1 MKSSKKVLA
10 FALAAAMVV
19 TAVPATNA
27 QAASTAKL
35 SAKKATVYSAGYKTV
50 TVTTPKSW
58 KSVKVTATSN
68 KKSVATVKKTAAKKI
83 KVTGVKPGT
92 AKVTVKVTYK
102 TSTKKSAKAK
112 TKKLTYTLK
121 VAKVGV
127 ALSGDS
133 VVAVGSTTKL
143 TNTKKNS
150 SRAKITYTSSDDSI
164 ATVAADGTVTGVKAG
179 KVTIKAKITVG
190 KDSAETTK
198 DVEVKK
204 FILNSVTQSKLREL
218 TVDVAGDTKALKAT
232 DFTVVNPKTNVKYPV
247 SKIAVDSKNTTKVTL
262 TMFADLSDAADYDV
276 TLDGITKSFKAT
288 DGKVASISVDPL
300 TIPYA
305 TEKEIKLVSK
315 DANGVI
321 VKELPYG
328 KADSSYTFTINTNG
342 NGYTSGSNLYL
353 NKAGDTAVAEISYKS
368 GKYDKDGKPVD
379 NIAAQKVTI
388 TAVDQS
394 AVSEFAV
401 KIDKTGKSFD
411 KAKDTN
417 KIAVEDTTR
426 TTAYFKIKDA
436 DGKEVSDSVYN
447 KYTVESSDKS
457 VLMLDSNTITVDSNK
472 TRSVVLKG
480 VKVGTAYLLFKDR
493 DNKIVGSVAIDVVA
507 KREVAS
513 ITLDKNYLTIS
524 NTANTTRTVKATLK
538 DQYGD
543 DWTLGT
549 DYIQPEYKD
558 SSNGERLASISAT
571 GNKVTVNVAS
581 AKIGTYNYYI
591 QYWKDGKNPVSQV
604 LTIVVSEPT
613 DKNDISKIDSYRV
626 SFDNETVD
634 TTVKEG
640 NLDQTADT
648 ADIKA
653 NLIGVAGGVDKTVV
667 SDNSVIYT
675 VKKADGTVIFGYE
688 GNEAAPTTGT
698 VKTNAAIQVDTN
710 TVSSQTDL
718 AGVTGSTL
726 NISVVSDGGIGYKEK
741 NLGAGSY
748 TVIARYAGKVYTS
761 NFVISDN
768 QGKASVTFT
777 PEYSSSN
784 VLQFGSS
791 ATVKQALEKAIQEV
805 DYNGYKIN
813 SSALASNI
821 VKVEGT
827 INNVPGKVNVDIT
840 NDTIARQNNFTVT
853 KLVVKVKVPDTNVYT
868 DVEVD
873 LPNTVITIQ

>member
-1 MKSSKKVLA
+1 MSLASLLYVDYVLLVA
-10 FALAAAMVV
+10 IILPQTLF
-19 TAVPATNA
+19 TNPVFP
-27 QAASTAKL
+27 TL
-35 SAKKATVYSAGYKTV
+35 SR
-50 TVTTPKSW
+50 
-58 KSVKVTATSN
+58 
-68 KKSVATVKKTAAKKI
+68 KI
-83 KVTGVKPGT
+83 PSIFP
-92 AKVTVKVTYK
+92 VKVTYK
-102 TSTKKSAKAK
+102 TSTKKNAKAK

-127 ALSGDS
+127 ALSGNS
-133 VVAVGSTTKL
+133 VVAIGSTTKL

-179 KVTIKAKITVG
+179 KATITAKITVG
-190 KDSAETTK
+190 KDTAETTK

-401 KIDKTGKSFD
+401 KIDKSGKSFD
-411 KAKDTN
+411 KAKDSN
-417 KIAVEDTTR
+417 KIAVEDQTR

-457 VLMLDSNTITVDSNK
+457 VLMLNSNTITVDSNK
-472 TRSVVLKG
+472 TRSVMLKG

-524 NTANTTRTVKATLK
+524 NKANSIRTVKATLK

-543 DWTLGT
+543 DWTLTSGI
-549 DYIQPEYKD
+549 DKIQPEYKD

-571 GNKVTVNVAS
+571 DNKVTVNVTG

-613 DKNDISKIDSYRV
+613 NKDDLSKIDSYRV

-640 NLDQTADT
+640 NLDKAADQ

-653 NLIGVAGGVDKTVV
+653 NLIGLAGGVDKTVV
-667 SDNSVIYT
+667 NSSVIYT

-688 GNEAAPTTGT
+688 GNDAVPDPRTTD
-698 VKTNAAIQVDTN
+698 VKTNAAINVDG
-710 TVSSQTDL
+710 VSASSSL
-718 AGVTGSTL
+718 SSVTGKDL
-726 NISVVSDGGIGYKEK
+726 NISVVSGGAYKTK
-741 NLGAGSY
+741 SLGAGSY
-748 TVIARYAGKVYTS
+748 TVIARYNGKVYTS

-853 KLVVKVKVPDTNVYT
+853 KLVVKVQVPDTNVYT

>member
-1 MKSSKKVLA
+1 MSLASLLYVDYVLLVA
-10 FALAAAMVV
+10 IILHQLLF
-19 TAVPATNA
+19 TNPVF
-27 QAASTAKL
+27 STL
-35 SAKKATVYSAGYKTV
+35 
-50 TVTTPKSW
+50 PR
-58 KSVKVTATSN
+58 
-68 KKSVATVKKTAAKKI
+68 KI
-83 KVTGVKPGT
+83 PSIFP
-92 AKVTVKVTYK
+92 VKVTYK
-102 TSTKKSAKAK
+102 TSTKKSAKKK
-112 TKKLTYTLK
+112 TKKLTYTMK

-133 VVAVGSTTKL
+133 VVAIGSTTKL

-179 KVTIKAKITVG
+179 KVTITAKITVG

-401 KIDKTGKSFD
+401 KIDKPGKSFD
-411 KAKDTN
+411 KAKDSN

-549 DYIQPEYKD
+549 DYIKPEYKD
-558 SSNGERLASISAT
+558 SSNGEKLTNITVT
-571 GNKVTVNVAS
+571 GNKVTVDVAA

-613 DKNDISKIDSYRV
+613 DKADSSKIDSYRV

-640 NLDQTADT
+640 NLDKTSDQ

-653 NLIGVAGGVDKTVV
+653 NLIGLAGGVDKTVV
-667 SDNSVIYT
+667 NSGVIYT

-688 GNEAAPTTGT
+688 GNEAVPNPRTAT
-698 VKTNAAIQVDTN
+698 VKTNAAINVDGVSATSSLS
-710 TVSSQTDL
+710 TV
-718 AGVTGSTL
+718 AGKDL
-726 NISVVSDGGIGYKEK
+726 NISVVSGGAYKTK
-741 NLGAGSY
+741 SLGAGSY
-748 TVIARYAGKVYTS
+748 TVIARYNGKVYTS

-853 KLVVKVKVPDTNVYT
+853 KLVVKVQVPDTNVST

>member
-1 MKSSKKVLA
+1 MSLASLLYVDYVLLVA
-10 FALAAAMVV
+10 IILHQLLF
-19 TAVPATNA
+19 TNPVFP
-27 QAASTAKL
+27 TL
-35 SAKKATVYSAGYKTV
+35 
-50 TVTTPKSW
+50 PR
-58 KSVKVTATSN
+58 
-68 KKSVATVKKTAAKKI
+68 KI
-83 KVTGVKPGT
+83 PSIFP
-92 AKVTVKVTYK
+92 VKVTYK

-133 VVAVGSTTKL
+133 VVAIGSTTKL

-179 KVTIKAKITVG
+179 KATITAKITVG

-401 KIDKTGKSFD
+401 KIDKPGKSFD
-411 KAKDTN
+411 KAKDSN

-524 NTANTTRTVKATLK
+524 NTANTKRTVKATLK

-549 DYIQPEYKD
+549 DYIKPEYKD
-558 SSNGERLASISAT
+558 SSNGEKLTNITVT
-571 GNKVTVNVAS
+571 GNKVTVDVAA

-613 DKNDISKIDSYRV
+613 DKADSSKIDSYRV

-640 NLDQTADT
+640 NLDKTSDQ

-653 NLIGVAGGVDKTVV
+653 SLIGVAGGVDKTVV
-667 SDNSVIYT
+667 NSGVIYT

-688 GNEAAPTTGT
+688 GNEAVPNPRTAT
-698 VKTNAAIQVDTN
+698 VKTNAAINVDG
-710 TVSSQTDL
+710 VSATSSLST
-718 AGVTGSTL
+718 VTGKDL
-726 NISVVSDGGIGYKEK
+726 NISVVSGGAYKTK
-741 NLGAGSY
+741 SLGAGSY
-748 TVIARYAGKVYTS
+748 TVIARYNGKVYTS

-853 KLVVKVKVPDTNVYT
+853 KLVVKVQVPDTNVYT

>member
-1 MKSSKKVLA
+1 MILPQTL
-10 FALAAAMVV
+10 F
-19 TAVPATNA
+19 TNPVFPI
-27 QAASTAKL
+27 L
-35 SAKKATVYSAGYKTV
+35 
-50 TVTTPKSW
+50 SW
-58 KSVKVTATSN
+58 KIPCVF
-68 KKSVATVKKTAAKKI
+68 
-83 KVTGVKPGT
+83 P
-92 AKVTVKVTYK
+92 VKVTYK
-102 TSTKKSAKAK
+102 TSTKKNAKAK

-133 VVAVGSTTKL
+133 VVAIGSTTKL

-179 KVTIKAKITVG
+179 KATITAKITVG

-401 KIDKTGKSFD
+401 KIDKAGKSFD
-411 KAKDTN
+411 KAKDSN

-549 DYIQPEYKD
+549 DYIKPEYKD
-558 SSNGERLASISAT
+558 SSNGEKLPSISPT
-571 GNKVTVNVAS
+571 GNKVTVDVAPS
-581 AKIGTYNYYI
+581 GVAPAKIGTYNYYI

-613 DKNDISKIDSYRV
+613 DKADLSKIDSYRV

-640 NLDQTADT
+640 NLDKTSDQ

-653 NLIGVAGGVDKTVV
+653 SLIGVAGGVDKTVV
-667 SDNSVIYT
+667 NSGVIYT

-688 GNEAAPTTGT
+688 GNEAAPVTGT
-698 VKTNAAIQVDTN
+698 VKTNAAINVD
-710 TVSSQTDL
+710 
-718 AGVTGSTL
+718 GVTATSSLSSVTGKNL
-726 NISVVSDGGIGYKEK
+726 NISVVSGGAYKTK
-741 NLGAGSY
+741 SLGAGSY
-748 TVIARYAGKVYTS
+748 TVIARYNGKVYTS

-827 INNVPGKVNVDIT
+827 INNIPGKVNVDIT
-840 NDTIARQNNFTVT
+840 NDIIARQNNFTVT
-853 KLVVKVKVPDTNVYT
+853 KLVVKVQVPDTNVST

>member
-1 MKSSKKVLA
+1 M
-10 FALAAAMVV
+10 
-19 TAVPATNA
+19 
-27 QAASTAKL
+27 
-35 SAKKATVYSAGYKTV
+35 
-50 TVTTPKSW
+50 
-58 KSVKVTATSN
+58 
-68 KKSVATVKKTAAKKI
+68 
-83 KVTGVKPGT
+83 
-92 AKVTVKVTYK
+92 
-102 TSTKKSAKAK
+102 
-112 TKKLTYTLK
+112 K

-133 VVAVGSTTKL
+133 VVAIGSTTKL

-179 KVTIKAKITVG
+179 KATITAKITVG

-321 VKELPYG
+321 IKELPYG

-401 KIDKTGKSFD
+401 KIDKAGKSFD
-411 KAKDTN
+411 KAKDSN

-558 SSNGERLASISAT
+558 SSNGEKLASISAT

-640 NLDQTADT
+640 NLDKTSDQ

-653 NLIGVAGGVDKTVV
+653 SLIGVAGGVDKTVV
-667 SDNSVIYT
+667 NSGVIYT

-688 GNEAAPTTGT
+688 GNEAAPVTGT
-698 VKTNAAIQVDTN
+698 VKTNAAINVD
-710 TVSSQTDL
+710 
-718 AGVTGSTL
+718 GVTATSSLSSVTGKDL
-726 NISVVSDGGIGYKEK
+726 NISVVSGGAYKTK
-741 NLGAGSY
+741 SLGAGSY
-748 TVIARYAGKVYTS
+748 TVIARYNGKVYTS

-784 VLQFGSS
+784 VLQFGAP
-791 ATVKQALEKAIQEV
+791 ATVIQALEKAIQEV

-840 NDTIARQNNFTVT
+840 NETIARQNNFTVT
-853 KLVVKVKVPDTNVYT
+853 KLVVKVQVPDTNVYT

>member
-1 MKSSKKVLA
+1 MSLASLLYVDYVLLVA
-10 FALAAAMVV
+10 IILPQTLF
-19 TAVPATNA
+19 TNPVFP
-27 QAASTAKL
+27 TL
-35 SAKKATVYSAGYKTV
+35 SR
-50 TVTTPKSW
+50 
-58 KSVKVTATSN
+58 
-68 KKSVATVKKTAAKKI
+68 KI
-83 KVTGVKPGT
+83 PSIFP
-92 AKVTVKVTYK
+92 VKVTYK
-102 TSTKKSAKAK
+102 TSTKKNAKAK

-133 VVAVGSTTKL
+133 VVAIGSTTKL

-179 KVTIKAKITVG
+179 KATITAKITVG
-190 KDSAETTK
+190 KDTAETTK

-401 KIDKTGKSFD
+401 KIDKSGKSFD
-411 KAKDTN
+411 KAKDSN
-417 KIAVEDTTR
+417 KIAVEDQTR

-457 VLMLDSNTITVDSNK
+457 VLMLNSNTITVDSNK
-472 TRSVVLKG
+472 TRSVMLKG

-524 NTANTTRTVKATLK
+524 NKANSIRTVKATLK

-543 DWTLGT
+543 DWTLTSGI
-549 DYIQPEYKD
+549 DKIQPEYKD

-571 GNKVTVNVAS
+571 DNKVTVNVTG

-613 DKNDISKIDSYRV
+613 NKDDLSKIDSYRV

-640 NLDQTADT
+640 NLDKAADQ

-653 NLIGVAGGVDKTVV
+653 NLIGLAGGVDKTVV
-667 SDNSVIYT
+667 NSSVIYT

-688 GNEAAPTTGT
+688 GNDAVPDPRTTD
-698 VKTNAAIQVDTN
+698 VKTNAAINVDG
-710 TVSSQTDL
+710 VSASSSL
-718 AGVTGSTL
+718 SSVTGKDL
-726 NISVVSDGGIGYKEK
+726 NISVVSGGAYKTK
-741 NLGAGSY
+741 SLGAGSY
-748 TVIARYAGKVYTS
+748 TVIARYNGKVYTS

-827 INNVPGKVNVDIT
+827 INSEPGKVNVDIT
-840 NDTIARQNNFTVT
+840 NKTIARQDNFTVT
-853 KLVVKVKVPDTNVYT
+853 KLVVKVQVPDTTVYT

>member
-1 MKSSKKVLA
+1 M
-10 FALAAAMVV
+10 
-19 TAVPATNA
+19 
-27 QAASTAKL
+27 
-35 SAKKATVYSAGYKTV
+35 
-50 TVTTPKSW
+50 
-58 KSVKVTATSN
+58 
-68 KKSVATVKKTAAKKI
+68 
-83 KVTGVKPGT
+83 
-92 AKVTVKVTYK
+92 
-102 TSTKKSAKAK
+102 
-112 TKKLTYTLK
+112 K

-133 VVAVGSTTKL
+133 VVAIGSTTKL

-179 KVTIKAKITVG
+179 KATITAKITVG

-288 DGKVASISVDPL
+288 DGKVTSISVDPQ

-315 DANGVI
+315 AANGVI

-401 KIDKTGKSFD
+401 KIDKAGKSFD
-411 KAKDTN
+411 KAKDSN

-640 NLDQTADT
+640 NLDKTSDQ

-653 NLIGVAGGVDKTVV
+653 SLIGVAGGVDKTVV
-667 SDNSVIYT
+667 NSGVIYT

-688 GNEAAPTTGT
+688 GNEAAPVTGT
-698 VKTNAAIQVDTN
+698 VKTNAAINVD
-710 TVSSQTDL
+710 
-718 AGVTGSTL
+718 GVTATSSLSSVTGKDL
-726 NISVVSDGGIGYKEK
+726 NISVVSGGAYKTK
-741 NLGAGSY
+741 SLGAGSY
-748 TVIARYAGKVYTS
+748 TVIARYNGKVYTS

-853 KLVVKVKVPDTNVYT
+853 KLVVKVQVPDTNVYT

>member
-1 MKSSKKVLA
+1 M
-10 FALAAAMVV
+10 
-19 TAVPATNA
+19 
-27 QAASTAKL
+27 
-35 SAKKATVYSAGYKTV
+35 
-50 TVTTPKSW
+50 
-58 KSVKVTATSN
+58 
-68 KKSVATVKKTAAKKI
+68 
-83 KVTGVKPGT
+83 
-92 AKVTVKVTYK
+92 
-102 TSTKKSAKAK
+102 
-112 TKKLTYTLK
+112 K

-133 VVAVGSTTKL
+133 VVAIGSTTKL

-179 KVTIKAKITVG
+179 KATITAKITVG

-288 DGKVASISVDPL
+288 DGKVTSISVDPQ

-315 DANGVI
+315 AANGVI

-379 NIAAQKVTI
+379 DIPAQKVTI

-401 KIDKTGKSFD
+401 KIDKSGKSFD
-411 KAKDTN
+411 KAKDSN

-549 DYIQPEYKD
+549 DYIKREYKD
-558 SSNGERLASISAT
+558 SSNGEKLTNITVT
-571 GNKVTVNVAS
+571 GNKVTVDVAA

-613 DKNDISKIDSYRV
+613 DKADSSKIDSYRV

-640 NLDQTADT
+640 NLDKTSDQ

-653 NLIGVAGGVDKTVV
+653 NLIGLAGGVDKTVV
-667 SDNSVIYT
+667 NSGVIYT

-688 GNEAAPTTGT
+688 GNEAVPNPRTAT
-698 VKTNAAIQVDTN
+698 VKTNAAINIDGVPAT
-710 TVSSQTDL
+710 SSLTS
-718 AGVTGSTL
+718 VTGKDL
-726 NISVVSDGGIGYKEK
+726 NISVVSGGAYKTK
-741 NLGAGSY
+741 SLGAGSY
-748 TVIARYAGKVYTS
+748 TVIARYNGKVYTS

-853 KLVVKVKVPDTNVYT
+853 KLVVKVQVPDTTVYT

>member
-1 MKSSKKVLA
+1 
-10 FALAAAMVV
+10 
-19 TAVPATNA
+19 
-27 QAASTAKL
+27 
-35 SAKKATVYSAGYKTV
+35 
-50 TVTTPKSW
+50 
-58 KSVKVTATSN
+58 
-68 KKSVATVKKTAAKKI
+68 
-83 KVTGVKPGT
+83 
-92 AKVTVKVTYK
+92 
-102 TSTKKSAKAK
+102 
-112 TKKLTYTLK
+112 
-121 VAKVGV
+121 
-127 ALSGDS
+127 
-133 VVAVGSTTKL
+133 
-143 TNTKKNS
+143 
-150 SRAKITYTSSDDSI
+150 
-164 ATVAADGTVTGVKAG
+164 
-179 KVTIKAKITVG
+179 
-190 KDSAETTK
+190 
-198 DVEVKK
+198 
-204 FILNSVTQSKLREL
+204 
-218 TVDVAGDTKALKAT
+218 
-232 DFTVVNPKTNVKYPV
+232 
-247 SKIAVDSKNTTKVTL
+247 
-262 TMFADLSDAADYDV
+262 MFADLSDAADYDV

-401 KIDKTGKSFD
+401 KIDKAGKSFD
-411 KAKDTN
+411 KAKDSN

-558 SSNGERLASISAT
+558 SSNGEKLASISAT

-640 NLDQTADT
+640 NLDKTSDQ

-653 NLIGVAGGVDKTVV
+653 SLIGVAGGVDKTVV
-667 SDNSVIYT
+667 NSGVIYT

-688 GNEAAPTTGT
+688 GNEAAPVTGT
-698 VKTNAAIQVDTN
+698 VKTNAAINVD
-710 TVSSQTDL
+710 
-718 AGVTGSTL
+718 GVTATSSLSSVTGKDL
-726 NISVVSDGGIGYKEK
+726 NISVVSGGAYKTK
-741 NLGAGSY
+741 SLGAGSY
-748 TVIARYAGKVYTS
+748 TVIARYNGKVYTS

-784 VLQFGSS
+784 VLQFGAP
-791 ATVKQALEKAIQEV
+791 ATVIQALEKAIQEV

-840 NDTIARQNNFTVT
+840 NETIARQNNFTVT
-853 KLVVKVKVPDTNVYT
+853 KLVVKVQVPDTNVYT

>member
-1 MKSSKKVLA
+1 MSLASLLYVDYVLLVA
-10 FALAAAMVV
+10 IILPKTLF
-19 TAVPATNA
+19 TNPVFP
-27 QAASTAKL
+27 TL
-35 SAKKATVYSAGYKTV
+35 
-50 TVTTPKSW
+50 PR
-58 KSVKVTATSN
+58 
-68 KKSVATVKKTAAKKI
+68 KI
-83 KVTGVKPGT
+83 PCVFP
-92 AKVTVKVTYK
+92 VKVTYK
-102 TSTKKSAKAK
+102 TSTKKNAKTQ
-112 TKKLTYTLK
+112 TKKLTYTMK
-121 VAKVGV
+121 VAKASV

-133 VVAVGSTTKL
+133 AVAVGSTTKL
-143 TNTKKNS
+143 TTTKKAS
-150 SRAKITYTSSDDSI
+150 SRAKITYTSSDETI
-164 ATVAADGTVTGVKAG
+164 ATVSEDGTVKGVKAG
-179 KVTIKAKITVG
+179 KATIKATLTIG
-190 KDSAETTK
+190 KDTATATQE
-198 DVEVKK
+198 VEVKK

-401 KIDKTGKSFD
+401 KIDKAGKSFD
-411 KAKDTN
+411 KAKDSN

-558 SSNGERLASISAT
+558 SSNGEKLASISAT

-640 NLDQTADT
+640 NLDKTSDQ

-653 NLIGVAGGVDKTVV
+653 SLIGVAGGVDKTVV
-667 SDNSVIYT
+667 NSGVIYT

-688 GNEAAPTTGT
+688 GNEAAPVTGT
-698 VKTNAAIQVDTN
+698 VKTNAAINVDG
-710 TVSSQTDL
+710 VSATSAL
-718 AGVTGSTL
+718 SSVTGKDL
-726 NISVVSDGGIGYKEK
+726 NISVISGGAYKTK
-741 NLGAGSY
+741 SLGAGSY
-748 TVIARYAGKVYTS
+748 TVIARYNGKVYTS

-853 KLVVKVKVPDTNVYT
+853 KLVVKVQVPDTTVYT

>member
-1 MKSSKKVLA
+1 MSLASLLYVDYVLLVA
-10 FALAAAMVV
+10 IILHQLLF
-19 TAVPATNA
+19 TNPVFP
-27 QAASTAKL
+27 TL
-35 SAKKATVYSAGYKTV
+35 
-50 TVTTPKSW
+50 PR
-58 KSVKVTATSN
+58 
-68 KKSVATVKKTAAKKI
+68 KI
-83 KVTGVKPGT
+83 PSIFP
-92 AKVTVKVTYK
+92 VKVTYK

-133 VVAVGSTTKL
+133 VVAIGSTTKL

-179 KVTIKAKITVG
+179 KATITAKITVG

-401 KIDKTGKSFD
+401 KIDKAGKSFD
-411 KAKDTN
+411 KAKDSN

-543 DWTLGT
+543 DWTVGT
-549 DYIQPEYKD
+549 DYIKPEYKD
-558 SSNGERLASISAT
+558 SSNGEKLTNITVT
-571 GNKVTVNVAS
+571 GNKVTVDVAA

-613 DKNDISKIDSYRV
+613 DKADSSKIDSYRV

-640 NLDQTADT
+640 NLDKTSDQ

-653 NLIGVAGGVDKTVV
+653 NLIGLAGGVDKTVV
-667 SDNSVIYT
+667 NSGVIYT

-688 GNEAAPTTGT
+688 GNEAVPNPRTAT
-698 VKTNAAIQVDTN
+698 VKTNAAINIDGVPAT
-710 TVSSQTDL
+710 SSLTS
-718 AGVTGSTL
+718 VTGKDL
-726 NISVVSDGGIGYKEK
+726 NISVVSGGAYKTK
-741 NLGAGSY
+741 SLGAGSY
-748 TVIARYAGKVYTS
+748 TVIARYNGKVYTS

-853 KLVVKVKVPDTNVYT
+853 KLVVKVQVPDTNVST

>member
-1 MKSSKKVLA
+1 MSLASLLYVDYVLLVA
-10 FALAAAMVV
+10 IILHQLLF
-19 TAVPATNA
+19 TNPVFP
-27 QAASTAKL
+27 TL
-35 SAKKATVYSAGYKTV
+35 
-50 TVTTPKSW
+50 PR
-58 KSVKVTATSN
+58 
-68 KKSVATVKKTAAKKI
+68 KI
-83 KVTGVKPGT
+83 PSIFP
-92 AKVTVKVTYK
+92 VKVTYK
-102 TSTKKSAKAK
+102 TSTKKNAKAK

-133 VVAVGSTTKL
+133 VVAIGSTTKL

-179 KVTIKAKITVG
+179 KATITAKITVG

-401 KIDKTGKSFD
+401 KIDKAGKSFD
-411 KAKDTN
+411 KAKDSN

-457 VLMLDSNTITVDSNK
+457 VLMLNSNTITVDSNK

-480 VKVGTAYLLFKDR
+480 VKAGTAYLLFKDR

-524 NTANTTRTVKATLK
+524 NTANTERTVKATLK

-543 DWTLGT
+543 DWTLTSGT

-558 SSNGERLASISAT
+558 SSNGEKLAVISAT
-571 GNKVTVNVAS
+571 GNKVTVDVAT

-591 QYWKDGKNPVSQV
+591 KYWKDSKNPVSQV

-613 DKNDISKIDSYRV
+613 DKADNSKIDSYRV

-640 NLDQTADT
+640 NLDQTADR

-653 NLIGVAGGVDKTVV
+653 NLIGLAGGVDKTVV
-667 SDNSVIYT
+667 NSGVIYT

-710 TVSSQTDL
+710 AVTSQRDL
-718 AGVTGSTL
+718 AGVTGKDL
-726 NISVVSDGGIGYKEK
+726 NISVVSGGAYKTK
-741 NLGAGSY
+741 SLGAGSY
-748 TVIARYAGKVYTS
+748 TVIARYNGKVYTS

-777 PEYSSSN
+777 PEYASSN
-784 VLQFGSS
+784 VLQFGAPTS
-791 ATVKQALEKAIQEV
+791 VKDALVKAIQEV
-805 DYNGYKIN
+805 DYNGYKL
-813 SSALASNI
+813 SGATLYSNI

-840 NDTIARQNNFTVT
+840 GETIARQNNFTVT
-853 KLVVKVKVPDTNVYT
+853 KLVVKVNVPDTGVST

>member
-1 MKSSKKVLA
+1 MLLVEVILPQTL
-10 FALAAAMVV
+10 F
-19 TAVPATNA
+19 TNPVFP
-27 QAASTAKL
+27 TL
-35 SAKKATVYSAGYKTV
+35 
-50 TVTTPKSW
+50 PR
-58 KSVKVTATSN
+58 
-68 KKSVATVKKTAAKKI
+68 KI
-83 KVTGVKPGT
+83 PSIFP
-92 AKVTVKVTYK
+92 VKVTYK
-102 TSTKKSAKAK
+102 TSTKKNAKAK

-133 VVAVGSTTKL
+133 VVAIGSTTKL

-179 KVTIKAKITVG
+179 KATITAKITVG

-401 KIDKTGKSFD
+401 KIDKSGKSFD
-411 KAKDTN
+411 KAKDSN
-417 KIAVEDTTR
+417 KIAVEDQTR

-457 VLMLDSNTITVDSNK
+457 VLMLNSNTITVDSNK
-472 TRSVVLKG
+472 TRSVMLKG

-524 NTANTTRTVKATLK
+524 NKANSIRTVKATLK

-543 DWTLGT
+543 DWTLTSGI
-549 DYIQPEYKD
+549 DKIQPEYKD

-571 GNKVTVNVAS
+571 DNKVTVNVTG

-613 DKNDISKIDSYRV
+613 NKDDLSKIDSYRV

-640 NLDQTADT
+640 NLDKTSDQ

-653 NLIGVAGGVDKTVV
+653 NLIGLAGGVDKTVV
-667 SDNSVIYT
+667 NSGVIYT

-688 GNEAAPTTGT
+688 GNEAVPNPRTAT
-698 VKTNAAIQVDTN
+698 VKTNAAINIDGVPAT
-710 TVSSQTDL
+710 SSLTS
-718 AGVTGSTL
+718 VTGKDL
-726 NISVVSDGGIGYKEK
+726 NISVVSGGAYKTK
-741 NLGAGSY
+741 SLGAGSY
-748 TVIARYAGKVYTS
+748 TVIARYNGKVYTS

-853 KLVVKVKVPDTNVYT
+853 KLVVKVQVPDTTVYT

>member
-1 MKSSKKVLA
+1 M
-10 FALAAAMVV
+10 
-19 TAVPATNA
+19 
-27 QAASTAKL
+27 
-35 SAKKATVYSAGYKTV
+35 
-50 TVTTPKSW
+50 
-58 KSVKVTATSN
+58 
-68 KKSVATVKKTAAKKI
+68 
-83 KVTGVKPGT
+83 
-92 AKVTVKVTYK
+92 
-102 TSTKKSAKAK
+102 
-112 TKKLTYTLK
+112 K

-133 VVAVGSTTKL
+133 VVAIGNTTKL

-179 KVTIKAKITVG
+179 KATITAKITVG

-288 DGKVASISVDPL
+288 DGKVTSISVDPQ

-315 DANGVI
+315 AANGVI

-379 NIAAQKVTI
+379 DIPAQKVTI

-401 KIDKTGKSFD
+401 KIDKSGKSFD
-411 KAKDTN
+411 KAKDSN

-549 DYIQPEYKD
+549 DYIKPEYKD
-558 SSNGERLASISAT
+558 SSNGEKLTNITVT
-571 GNKVTVNVAS
+571 GNKVTVDVAA

-613 DKNDISKIDSYRV
+613 DKADSSKIDSYRV

-640 NLDQTADT
+640 NLDKTSDQ

-653 NLIGVAGGVDKTVV
+653 NLIGLAGGVDKTVV
-667 SDNSVIYT
+667 NSGVIYT

-688 GNEAAPTTGT
+688 GNEAVPNPRTAT
-698 VKTNAAIQVDTN
+698 VKTNAAINIDGVPAT
-710 TVSSQTDL
+710 SSLTS
-718 AGVTGSTL
+718 VTGKDL
-726 NISVVSDGGIGYKEK
+726 NISVVSGGAYKTK
-741 NLGAGSY
+741 SLGAGSY
-748 TVIARYAGKVYTS
+748 TVIARYNGKVYTS

-853 KLVVKVKVPDTNVYT
+853 KLVVKVQVPDTTVYT

>member
-1 MKSSKKVLA
+1 M
-10 FALAAAMVV
+10 
-19 TAVPATNA
+19 
-27 QAASTAKL
+27 
-35 SAKKATVYSAGYKTV
+35 
-50 TVTTPKSW
+50 
-58 KSVKVTATSN
+58 
-68 KKSVATVKKTAAKKI
+68 
-83 KVTGVKPGT
+83 
-92 AKVTVKVTYK
+92 
-102 TSTKKSAKAK
+102 
-112 TKKLTYTLK
+112 K

-133 VVAVGSTTKL
+133 VVAIGSTTKL

-150 SRAKITYTSSDDSI
+150 SR
-164 ATVAADGTVTGVKAG
+164 
-179 KVTIKAKITVG
+179 AKITVG

-288 DGKVASISVDPL
+288 DGKVTSISVDPQ

-315 DANGVI
+315 AANGVI

-379 NIAAQKVTI
+379 DIPAQKVTI

-401 KIDKTGKSFD
+401 KIDKAHKSFD

-417 KIAVEDTTR
+417 KIAVEDTDYV
-426 TTAYFKIKDA
+426 TAYFKIKDA

-457 VLMLDSNTITVDSNK
+457 VLMLANNTITVDSNK
-472 TRSVVLKG
+472 TRSIALKG

-524 NTANTTRTVKATLK
+524 NKANTTRTVKATLK
-538 DQYGD
+538 DQYGN
-543 DWTLGT
+543 DWDLSRNGGSIAVT
-549 DYIQPEYKD
+549 YKD
-558 SSNGERLASISAT
+558 SSNGKTLTTAPTVT
-571 GNKVTVNVAS
+571 GVSGKDITVNALN
-581 AKIGTYNYYI
+581 AGIGTYNYYV
-591 QYWKDGKNPVSQV
+591 QYINKDGKNTVSQV
-604 LTIVVSEPT
+604 LTIVVAAPT
-613 DKNDISKIDSYRV
+613 TTGVDTYRV
-626 SFDNETVD
+626 DFNNATVD

-640 NLDQTADT
+640 NLDTSATTDNKNIT
-648 ADIKA
+648 A
-653 NLIGVAGGVDKTVV
+653 NLYGVSGGVDDELV
-667 SDNSVIYT
+667 SSTYNSGKKVTYT
-675 VKKADGTVIFGYE
+675 VKKADGTVIFGYT
-688 GNEAAPTTGT
+688 GNATNPATDTSAT
-698 VKTNAAIQVDTN
+698 VKTNAAINVDN
-710 TVSSQTDL
+710 QAVSSSTDL
-718 AGVTGSTL
+718 ADVQGYTL
-726 NISVVSDGGIGYKEK
+726 NISVVSGGACKTK
-741 NLGAGSY
+741 NLDAGSY
-748 TVIARYAGKVYTS
+748 TVIARYDGKIYTS
-761 NFVISDN
+761 NFVVTDS
-768 QGKASVTFT
+768 QGKASVEFT
-777 PEYSSSN
+777 PEFTASN
-784 VLQFGSS
+784 VLKLSDGNGS
-791 ATVKQALEKAIQEV
+791 VKDALVHAIKEV
-805 DYNGYKIN
+805 NYNGNKL
-813 SSALASNI
+813 SGSALYNAI
-821 VKVEGT
+821 RKVEGT
-827 INNVPGKVNVDIT
+827 INNVAGVNGDIT
-840 NDTIARQNNFTVT
+840 TATFSGQQNFTVT
-853 KLVVKVKVPDTNVYT
+853 KLVVEIAVPDTSVTTN
-868 DVEVD
+868 VEVD

>member
-1 MKSSKKVLA
+1 MYLRWSKPLIRFNRFLYVACVLLVEVILPQTL
-10 FALAAAMVV
+10 FINPVFPIL
-19 TAVPATNA
+19 PR
-27 QAASTAKL
+27 
-35 SAKKATVYSAGYKTV
+35 
-50 TVTTPKSW
+50 
-58 KSVKVTATSN
+58 
-68 KKSVATVKKTAAKKI
+68 KI
-83 KVTGVKPGT
+83 PCIFP
-92 AKVTVKVTYK
+92 VKVTYK

-133 VVAVGSTTKL
+133 VVAIGSTTKL

-179 KVTIKAKITVG
+179 KATITAKITVG

-401 KIDKTGKSFD
+401 KIDKPGKSFD
-411 KAKDTN
+411 KAKDSN

-640 NLDQTADT
+640 NLDKTSDQ

-653 NLIGVAGGVDKTVV
+653 SLIGVAGGVDKTVV
-667 SDNSVIYT
+667 NSGVIYT

-688 GNEAAPTTGT
+688 GNEAAPVTGT
-698 VKTNAAIQVDTN
+698 VKTNAAINVD
-710 TVSSQTDL
+710 
-718 AGVTGSTL
+718 GVTATSSLSSVTGKDL
-726 NISVVSDGGIGYKEK
+726 NISVVSGGAYKTK
-741 NLGAGSY
+741 SLGAGSY
-748 TVIARYAGKVYTS
+748 TVIARYNGKVYTS

-853 KLVVKVKVPDTNVYT
+853 KLVVKVQVPDTNVYT

>member
-1 MKSSKKVLA
+1 MCLRWSKPLIRFNRFLYVACVLLVEVILPQTL
-10 FALAAAMVV
+10 F
-19 TAVPATNA
+19 TNPVFP
-27 QAASTAKL
+27 TL
-35 SAKKATVYSAGYKTV
+35 
-50 TVTTPKSW
+50 PR
-58 KSVKVTATSN
+58 
-68 KKSVATVKKTAAKKI
+68 KI
-83 KVTGVKPGT
+83 PSIFP
-92 AKVTVKVTYK
+92 VKVTYK
-102 TSTKKSAKAK
+102 TSTKKNAKAK

-133 VVAVGSTTKL
+133 VVAIGSTTKL

-179 KVTIKAKITVG
+179 KATITAKITVG

-401 KIDKTGKSFD
+401 KIDKSGKSFD
-411 KAKDTN
+411 KAKDSN
-417 KIAVEDTTR
+417 KIAVEDQTR

-436 DGKEVSDSVYN
+436 DEKEVSDSVYN

-457 VLMLDSNTITVDSNK
+457 VLMLNSNTITVDSNK
-472 TRSVVLKG
+472 TRSVMLKG

-524 NTANTTRTVKATLK
+524 NKANSIRTVKATLK

-543 DWTLGT
+543 DWTLTSGI
-549 DYIQPEYKD
+549 DKIQPEYKD

-571 GNKVTVNVAS
+571 DNKVTVNVTG

-613 DKNDISKIDSYRV
+613 NKDDLSKIDSYRV

-640 NLDQTADT
+640 NLDKAADQ

-653 NLIGVAGGVDKTVV
+653 NLIGLAGGVDKTVV
-667 SDNSVIYT
+667 NSSVIYT

-688 GNEAAPTTGT
+688 GNEAVPNPRTAT
-698 VKTNAAIQVDTN
+698 VKTNAAINIDGVPAT
-710 TVSSQTDL
+710 SSL
-718 AGVTGSTL
+718 SSVTGKDL
-726 NISVVSDGGIGYKEK
+726 NISVVSGGAYKTK
-741 NLGAGSY
+741 SLGAGSY
-748 TVIARYAGKVYTS
+748 TVIARYNGKVYTS

-853 KLVVKVKVPDTNVYT
+853 KLVVKVQVPDTNVYT

>member
-1 MKSSKKVLA
+1 MILPQTLFINPVFPIL
-10 FALAAAMVV
+10 
-19 TAVPATNA
+19 PR
-27 QAASTAKL
+27 
-35 SAKKATVYSAGYKTV
+35 
-50 TVTTPKSW
+50 
-58 KSVKVTATSN
+58 
-68 KKSVATVKKTAAKKI
+68 KI
-83 KVTGVKPGT
+83 PCIFP
-92 AKVTVKVTYK
+92 VKVTYK
-102 TSTKKSAKAK
+102 TSTKKNAKAK

-133 VVAVGSTTKL
+133 VVAIGSTTKL

-179 KVTIKAKITVG
+179 KATITAKITVG

-288 DGKVASISVDPL
+288 DGKVTSISVDPQ

-315 DANGVI
+315 AANGVI

-379 NIAAQKVTI
+379 DIPAQKVTI

-401 KIDKTGKSFD
+401 KIDKPGKSFD
-411 KAKDTN
+411 KAKDSN

-640 NLDQTADT
+640 NLDKTSDQ

-653 NLIGVAGGVDKTVV
+653 SLIGVAGGVDKTVV
-667 SDNSVIYT
+667 NSGVIYT

-688 GNEAAPTTGT
+688 GNEAAPVTGT
-698 VKTNAAIQVDTN
+698 VKTNAAINVD
-710 TVSSQTDL
+710 
-718 AGVTGSTL
+718 GVTATSSLSSVTGKDL
-726 NISVVSDGGIGYKEK
+726 NISVVSGGAYKTK
-741 NLGAGSY
+741 SLGAGSY
-748 TVIARYAGKVYTS
+748 TVIARYNGKVYTS

-853 KLVVKVKVPDTNVYT
+853 KLVVKVQVPDTNVYT

>member
-1 MKSSKKVLA
+1 MLLV
-10 FALAAAMVV
+10 ALIL
-19 TAVPATNA
+19 PPFIFTNPVFP
-27 QAASTAKL
+27 TL
-35 SAKKATVYSAGYKTV
+35 
-50 TVTTPKSW
+50 PR
-58 KSVKVTATSN
+58 
-68 KKSVATVKKTAAKKI
+68 KI
-83 KVTGVKPGT
+83 PCVFP
-92 AKVTVKVTYK
+92 VKVTYK
-102 TSTKKSAKAK
+102 TSTKKNAKAK

-133 VVAVGSTTKL
+133 VVAIGSTTKL

-179 KVTIKAKITVG
+179 KATITAKITVG

-401 KIDKTGKSFD
+401 KIDKAGKSFD
-411 KAKDTN
+411 KAKDSN

-549 DYIQPEYKD
+549 DYIKPEYKD
-558 SSNGERLASISAT
+558 SSNGEKLTNITVT
-571 GNKVTVNVAS
+571 GNKVTVDVAA

-613 DKNDISKIDSYRV
+613 DKADNSKIDSYRV

-640 NLDQTADT
+640 NLDQTADR

-653 NLIGVAGGVDKTVV
+653 NLIGLAGGVDKTVV
-667 SDNSVIYT
+667 NSGVIYT

-710 TVSSQTDL
+710 AVTSQRDL
-718 AGVTGSTL
+718 AGVTGKDL
-726 NISVVSDGGIGYKEK
+726 NISVVSGGAYKTK
-741 NLGAGSY
+741 SLGAGSY
-748 TVIARYAGKVYTS
+748 TVIARYNGKVYTS

-777 PEYSSSN
+777 PEYASSN
-784 VLQFGSS
+784 VLQFGAPTS
-791 ATVKQALEKAIQEV
+791 VKDALVKAIQEV
-805 DYNGYKIN
+805 DYNGYKL
-813 SSALASNI
+813 SGATLYSNI

-840 NDTIARQNNFTVT
+840 GETIARQNNFTVT
-853 KLVVKVKVPDTNVYT
+853 KLVVKVNVPDTGVST

>member
-1 MKSSKKVLA
+1 MSLASLLYVDYVLLVA
-10 FALAAAMVV
+10 IILPQTLF
-19 TAVPATNA
+19 TNPVFP
-27 QAASTAKL
+27 TL
-35 SAKKATVYSAGYKTV
+35 
-50 TVTTPKSW
+50 PR
-58 KSVKVTATSN
+58 
-68 KKSVATVKKTAAKKI
+68 KI
-83 KVTGVKPGT
+83 PSIFP
-92 AKVTVKVTYK
+92 VKVTYK
-102 TSTKKSAKAK
+102 TSTKKNAKAK

-133 VVAVGSTTKL
+133 VVAIGSTTKL

-179 KVTIKAKITVG
+179 KATITAKITVG

-401 KIDKTGKSFD
+401 KIDKPGKSFD
-411 KAKDTN
+411 KAKDSN

-549 DYIQPEYKD
+549 DYIKPEYKD
-558 SSNGERLASISAT
+558 SSNGEKLTNITVT
-571 GNKVTVNVAS
+571 GNKVTVDVAA

-613 DKNDISKIDSYRV
+613 DKADSSKIDSYRV

-640 NLDQTADT
+640 NLDKTSDQ

-653 NLIGVAGGVDKTVV
+653 NLIGLAGGVDKTVV
-667 SDNSVIYT
+667 NSGVIYT

-688 GNEAAPTTGT
+688 GNEAVPNPRTAT
-698 VKTNAAIQVDTN
+698 VKTNAAINVDG
-710 TVSSQTDL
+710 VSATSSLST
-718 AGVTGSTL
+718 VTGKDL
-726 NISVVSDGGIGYKEK
+726 NISVVSGGAYKTK
-741 NLGAGSY
+741 SLGAGSY
-748 TVIARYAGKVYTS
+748 TVIARYNGKVYTS

-805 DYNGYKIN
+805 DYSGYKIN

-853 KLVVKVKVPDTNVYT
+853 KLVVKVQVPDTNVST

>member
-1 MKSSKKVLA
+1 MSLASLLYVDYVLLVA
-10 FALAAAMVV
+10 IILHQLLF
-19 TAVPATNA
+19 TNPVFP
-27 QAASTAKL
+27 TL
-35 SAKKATVYSAGYKTV
+35 
-50 TVTTPKSW
+50 PR
-58 KSVKVTATSN
+58 
-68 KKSVATVKKTAAKKI
+68 KI
-83 KVTGVKPGT
+83 PSIFP
-92 AKVTVKVTYK
+92 VKVTYK
-102 TSTKKSAKAK
+102 TSTKKNAKAK

-133 VVAVGSTTKL
+133 VVAIGSTTKL

-179 KVTIKAKITVG
+179 KATITAKITVG

-401 KIDKTGKSFD
+401 KIDKPGKSFD
-411 KAKDTN
+411 KAKDSN

-549 DYIQPEYKD
+549 DYIKPEYKD
-558 SSNGERLASISAT
+558 SSNGERLTNITVT
-571 GNKVTVNVAS
+571 GNKVTVDVAA

-613 DKNDISKIDSYRV
+613 DKADSSKIDSYRV

-640 NLDQTADT
+640 NLDKTSDQ

-653 NLIGVAGGVDKTVV
+653 NLIGLAGGVDKTVV
-667 SDNSVIYT
+667 NSGVIYT

-688 GNEAAPTTGT
+688 GNEAVPNPRTAT
-698 VKTNAAIQVDTN
+698 VKTNAAINIDGVPAT
-710 TVSSQTDL
+710 SSL
-718 AGVTGSTL
+718 SSVTGKDL
-726 NISVVSDGGIGYKEK
+726 NISVVSGGAYKTK
-741 NLGAGSY
+741 SLGAGSY
-748 TVIARYAGKVYTS
+748 TVIARYNGKVYTS

-853 KLVVKVKVPDTNVYT
+853 KLVVKVQVPDTNVST

>member
-1 MKSSKKVLA
+1 M
-10 FALAAAMVV
+10 
-19 TAVPATNA
+19 
-27 QAASTAKL
+27 
-35 SAKKATVYSAGYKTV
+35 
-50 TVTTPKSW
+50 
-58 KSVKVTATSN
+58 
-68 KKSVATVKKTAAKKI
+68 
-83 KVTGVKPGT
+83 
-92 AKVTVKVTYK
+92 
-102 TSTKKSAKAK
+102 
-112 TKKLTYTLK
+112 K
-121 VAKVGV
+121 VAKASV

-133 VVAVGSTTKL
+133 VVAIGSTTKL
-143 TNTKKNS
+143 TTTKKAS
-150 SRAKITYTSSDDSI
+150 SRAKITYTSSDETI
-164 ATVAADGTVTGVKAG
+164 ATVSEDGTVKGVKAG
-179 KVTIKAKITVG
+179 KATIKATLTIG
-190 KDSAETTK
+190 KDTATATQE
-198 DVEVKK
+198 VEVKK

-401 KIDKTGKSFD
+401 KIDKSGKSFD
-411 KAKDTN
+411 KAKDSN

-549 DYIQPEYKD
+549 DYIKPEYKD
-558 SSNGERLASISAT
+558 SSNGEKLTNITVT
-571 GNKVTVNVAS
+571 GNKVTVDVAA

-613 DKNDISKIDSYRV
+613 DKADSSKIDSYRV

-640 NLDQTADT
+640 NLDKTSDQ

-653 NLIGVAGGVDKTVV
+653 NLIGLAGGVDKTVV
-667 SDNSVIYT
+667 NSGVIYT

-688 GNEAAPTTGT
+688 GNEAVPNPRTAT
-698 VKTNAAIQVDTN
+698 VKTNAAINVD
-710 TVSSQTDL
+710 
-718 AGVTGSTL
+718 GVTATSSLSSVTGKNL
-726 NISVVSDGGIGYKEK
+726 NISVVSGGAYKTK
-741 NLGAGSY
+741 SLGAGSY
-748 TVIARYAGKVYTS
+748 TVIARYNGKVYTS

-777 PEYSSSN
+777 PEYASSN
-784 VLQFGSS
+784 VLQFG
-791 ATVKQALEKAIQEV
+791 APTTVKAALQKAIQEV
-805 DYNGYKIN
+805 NYNGYKLD
-813 SSALASNI
+813 SSALATAI

-827 INNVPGKVNVDIT
+827 INSEPGKVNVDIT
-840 NDTIARQNNFTVT
+840 NKTIARQDNFTVT
-853 KLVVKVKVPDTNVYT
+853 KLVVKVQVPDTTVYT

>member
-1 MKSSKKVLA
+1 MCLRWSKPLIRFNRFLYVACVLLVEVILPQTL
-10 FALAAAMVV
+10 FINPVFP
-19 TAVPATNA
+19 TVPR
-27 QAASTAKL
+27 
-35 SAKKATVYSAGYKTV
+35 
-50 TVTTPKSW
+50 
-58 KSVKVTATSN
+58 
-68 KKSVATVKKTAAKKI
+68 KI
-83 KVTGVKPGT
+83 PCVFP
-92 AKVTVKVTYK
+92 VKVTYK
-102 TSTKKSAKAK
+102 TSTKKNAKAK
-112 TKKLTYTLK
+112 TKKLTYTMK

-133 VVAVGSTTKL
+133 VVAIGSTTKL

-179 KVTIKAKITVG
+179 KATITAKITVG

-401 KIDKTGKSFD
+401 KIDKVGKSFD

-558 SSNGERLASISAT
+558 SSNGEKLASISAT

-613 DKNDISKIDSYRV
+613 NKNDVSKIDSYRV

-840 NDTIARQNNFTVT
+840 NDIIARQNNFTVT

>member
-1 MKSSKKVLA
+1 MSLASLLYVDYVLLVA
-10 FALAAAMVV
+10 IILPQTLF
-19 TAVPATNA
+19 TNPVFP
-27 QAASTAKL
+27 TL
-35 SAKKATVYSAGYKTV
+35 
-50 TVTTPKSW
+50 PR
-58 KSVKVTATSN
+58 
-68 KKSVATVKKTAAKKI
+68 KI
-83 KVTGVKPGT
+83 PCVFP
-92 AKVTVKVTYK
+92 VKVTYK
-102 TSTKKSAKAK
+102 TSTKKNAKAK
-112 TKKLTYTLK
+112 TKKLTYTMK

-127 ALSGDS
+127 ALSGES
-133 VVAVGSTTKL
+133 VVAIGSTTKL

-179 KVTIKAKITVG
+179 KATITAKITVG

-401 KIDKTGKSFD
+401 KIDKAGKSFD
-411 KAKDTN
+411 KAKDSN

-457 VLMLDSNTITVDSNK
+457 VLMLNSNTITVDSNK

-480 VKVGTAYLLFKDR
+480 VKAGTAYLLFKDR

-524 NTANTTRTVKATLK
+524 NTANTERTVKATLK

-543 DWTLGT
+543 DWTLTSGT

-558 SSNGERLASISAT
+558 SSNGEKLAVISAT
-571 GNKVTVNVAS
+571 GNKVTVDVAT

-591 QYWKDGKNPVSQV
+591 KYWKDSKNPVSQV

-613 DKNDISKIDSYRV
+613 DKADSSKIDSYRV

-640 NLDQTADT
+640 NLDKTSDQ

-653 NLIGVAGGVDKTVV
+653 SLIGVAGGVDKTVV
-667 SDNSVIYT
+667 NSGVIYT

-688 GNEAAPTTGT
+688 GNEAAPVTGT
-698 VKTNAAIQVDTN
+698 VKTNAAINVD
-710 TVSSQTDL
+710 
-718 AGVTGSTL
+718 GVTATSSLSSVIGKNL
-726 NISVVSDGGIGYKEK
+726 NISVVSGGAYKTK
-741 NLGAGSY
+741 SLGAGSY
-748 TVIARYAGKVYTS
+748 TVY
-761 NFVISDN
+761 F
-768 QGKASVTFT
+768 
-777 PEYSSSN
+777 
-784 VLQFGSS
+784 
-791 ATVKQALEKAIQEV
+791 
-805 DYNGYKIN
+805 
-813 SSALASNI
+813 
-821 VKVEGT
+821 
-827 INNVPGKVNVDIT
+827 
-840 NDTIARQNNFTVT
+840 
-853 KLVVKVKVPDTNVYT
+853 
-868 DVEVD
+868 
-873 LPNTVITIQ
+873 

>member
-1 MKSSKKVLA
+1 MSLASLLYVDYVLLVA
-10 FALAAAMVV
+10 IILHQLLF
-19 TAVPATNA
+19 
-27 QAASTAKL
+27 
-35 SAKKATVYSAGYKTV
+35 
-50 TVTTPKSW
+50 TTP
-58 KSVKVTATSN
+58 VFPTLPQ
-68 KKSVATVKKTAAKKI
+68 KI
-83 KVTGVKPGT
+83 PPIFP
-92 AKVTVKVTYK
+92 VKVTYK

-133 VVAVGSTTKL
+133 AVAIGSTTKL

-179 KVTIKAKITVG
+179 KATITAKITVG

-401 KIDKTGKSFD
+401 KIDKPGKSFD
-411 KAKDTN
+411 KAKDSN

-524 NTANTTRTVKATLK
+524 NTANTKRTVKATLK

-549 DYIQPEYKD
+549 DYIKPEYKD
-558 SSNGERLASISAT
+558 SSNGEKLTNITVT
-571 GNKVTVNVAS
+571 GNKVTVDVAT

-613 DKNDISKIDSYRV
+613 DKADSSKIDSYRV

-640 NLDQTADT
+640 NLDKTSDQ

-653 NLIGVAGGVDKTVV
+653 SLIGVAGGVDKTVV
-667 SDNSVIYT
+667 NSGVIYT

-688 GNEAAPTTGT
+688 GNEAVPNPRTAT
-698 VKTNAAIQVDTN
+698 VKTNAAINVDG
-710 TVSSQTDL
+710 VSATSSLST
-718 AGVTGSTL
+718 VTGKDL
-726 NISVVSDGGIGYKEK
+726 NISVVSGGAYKTK
-741 NLGAGSY
+741 SLGAGSY
-748 TVIARYAGKVYTS
+748 TVIARYNGKVYTS

-853 KLVVKVKVPDTNVYT
+853 KLVVKVQVPDTNVST

>member
-1 MKSSKKVLA
+1 MSLTCLLCVACVLLV
-10 FALAAAMVV
+10 ALIL
-19 TAVPATNA
+19 PPFIFTNPVFP
-27 QAASTAKL
+27 TL
-35 SAKKATVYSAGYKTV
+35 
-50 TVTTPKSW
+50 PR
-58 KSVKVTATSN
+58 
-68 KKSVATVKKTAAKKI
+68 KI
-83 KVTGVKPGT
+83 PCVFP
-92 AKVTVKVTYK
+92 VKVTYK
-102 TSTKKSAKAK
+102 TSTKKNAKAK

-133 VVAVGSTTKL
+133 VVAIGSTTKL

-179 KVTIKAKITVG
+179 KATITAKITVG

-401 KIDKTGKSFD
+401 KIDKAGKSFD
-411 KAKDTN
+411 KAKDSN

-457 VLMLDSNTITVDSNK
+457 VLMLNSNTITVDSNK

-480 VKVGTAYLLFKDR
+480 VKAGTAYLLFKDR

-524 NTANTTRTVKATLK
+524 NTANTERTVKATLK

-543 DWTLGT
+543 DWTLTSGT

-558 SSNGERLASISAT
+558 SSNGEKLAVISAT
-571 GNKVTVNVAS
+571 GNKVTVDVAT

-591 QYWKDGKNPVSQV
+591 KYWKDSKNPVSQV

-613 DKNDISKIDSYRV
+613 DKADNSKIDSYRV

-640 NLDQTADT
+640 NLDQTADR

-653 NLIGVAGGVDKTVV
+653 NLIGLAGGVDKTVV
-667 SDNSVIYT
+667 NSGVIYT

-710 TVSSQTDL
+710 AVTSQRDL
-718 AGVTGSTL
+718 AGVTGKDL
-726 NISVVSDGGIGYKEK
+726 NISVVSGGAYKTK
-741 NLGAGSY
+741 SLGAGSY
-748 TVIARYAGKVYTS
+748 TVIARYNGKVYTS

-777 PEYSSSN
+777 PEYASSN
-784 VLQFGSS
+784 VLQFGAPTS
-791 ATVKQALEKAIQEV
+791 VKDALVKAIQEV
-805 DYNGYKIN
+805 DYNGYKL
-813 SSALASNI
+813 SGATLYSNI

-840 NDTIARQNNFTVT
+840 GETIARQNNFTVT
-853 KLVVKVKVPDTNVYT
+853 KLVVKVNVPDTGVST

>member
-1 MKSSKKVLA
+1 MLLVEVILPQTL
-10 FALAAAMVV
+10 F
-19 TAVPATNA
+19 TNPVFP
-27 QAASTAKL
+27 TL
-35 SAKKATVYSAGYKTV
+35 
-50 TVTTPKSW
+50 PR
-58 KSVKVTATSN
+58 
-68 KKSVATVKKTAAKKI
+68 KI
-83 KVTGVKPGT
+83 PCVFP
-92 AKVTVKVTYK
+92 VKVTYK
-102 TSTKKSAKAK
+102 TSTKKNAKAK
-112 TKKLTYTLK
+112 TKKLTYTMK
-121 VAKVGV
+121 VAKASV

-133 VVAVGSTTKL
+133 AVAVGSTTKL
-143 TNTKKNS
+143 TTTKKAS
-150 SRAKITYTSSDDSI
+150 SRAKITYTSSDETI
-164 ATVAADGTVTGVKAG
+164 ATVSEDGTVKGVKAG
-179 KVTIKAKITVG
+179 KATIKATLTIG
-190 KDSAETTK
+190 KDTATATQE
-198 DVEVKK
+198 VEVKK

-401 KIDKTGKSFD
+401 KIDKPGKSFD
-411 KAKDTN
+411 KAKDSN

-558 SSNGERLASISAT
+558 SSNGEKLASISAT

-827 INNVPGKVNVDIT
+827 INNVPGRVNVDIT

>member
-1 MKSSKKVLA
+1 MYVACVLLVEVILPQTL
-10 FALAAAMVV
+10 FINPVFPTL
-19 TAVPATNA
+19 PR
-27 QAASTAKL
+27 
-35 SAKKATVYSAGYKTV
+35 
-50 TVTTPKSW
+50 
-58 KSVKVTATSN
+58 
-68 KKSVATVKKTAAKKI
+68 KI
-83 KVTGVKPGT
+83 PSIFP
-92 AKVTVKVTYK
+92 VKVTYK
-102 TSTKKSAKAK
+102 TSTKKNAKAK

-133 VVAVGSTTKL
+133 VVAIGNTTKL

-179 KVTIKAKITVG
+179 KATITAKITVG

-262 TMFADLSDAADYDV
+262 TMFADLSGAADYDV

-342 NGYTSGSNLYL
+342 NGYTSGNNLYL

-401 KIDKTGKSFD
+401 KIDKSGKSFD
-411 KAKDTN
+411 KAKDSN

-524 NTANTTRTVKATLK
+524 NTANTKRTVKATLK

-549 DYIQPEYKD
+549 DYIKPEYKD
-558 SSNGERLASISAT
+558 SSNGEKLTNITVT
-571 GNKVTVNVAS
+571 GNKVTVDVAA

-613 DKNDISKIDSYRV
+613 DKADSSKIDSYRV

-640 NLDQTADT
+640 NLDKTSDQ

-653 NLIGVAGGVDKTVV
+653 NLIGLAGGVDKTVV
-667 SDNSVIYT
+667 NSGVIYT

-688 GNEAAPTTGT
+688 GNEAVPNPRTAT
-698 VKTNAAIQVDTN
+698 VKTNAAINIDGVPAT
-710 TVSSQTDL
+710 SSL
-718 AGVTGSTL
+718 SSVTGKDL
-726 NISVVSDGGIGYKEK
+726 NISVVSGGAYKTK
-741 NLGAGSY
+741 SLGAGSY
-748 TVIARYAGKVYTS
+748 TVIARYNGKVYTS

-853 KLVVKVKVPDTNVYT
+853 KLVVKVQVPDTNVST

>member
-1 MKSSKKVLA
+1 MSVFDLLLNAGTFCITYSVLYCCRNLIFYVISGSSFLSLASLLYVDYVL
-10 FALAAAMVV
+10 L
-19 TAVPATNA
+19 
-27 QAASTAKL
+27 
-35 SAKKATVYSAGYKTV
+35 
-50 TVTTPKSW
+50 
-58 KSVKVTATSN
+58 
-68 KKSVATVKKTAAKKI
+68 VAIILPQTLFINPVFPTLPRKI
-83 KVTGVKPGT
+83 PSIFP
-92 AKVTVKVTYK
+92 VKVTYK
-102 TSTKKSAKAK
+102 TSTKKNAKAK
-112 TKKLTYTLK
+112 TKKLTYTMK
-121 VAKVGV
+121 VAKASV
-127 ALSGDS
+127 ALSGES
-133 VVAVGSTTKL
+133 AVAVGSTTKL
-143 TNTKKNS
+143 TTTKKAS
-150 SRAKITYTSSDDSI
+150 SRAKITYTSSDDTI
-164 ATVAADGTVTGVKAG
+164 ATVSEDGTVKGVKAG
-179 KVTIKAKITVG
+179 KATIKATLKIG
-190 KDSAETTK
+190 KDTATATQE
-198 DVEVKK
+198 VEVKK

-247 SKIAVDSKNTTKVTL
+247 SKIAVDSKNTTKATL

-401 KIDKTGKSFD
+401 KIDKAGKSFD

-558 SSNGERLASISAT
+558 SSNGEKLASISAT

-827 INNVPGKVNVDIT
+827 INNVPGRVNVDIT

>member
-1 MKSSKKVLA
+1 MYLRWSKPLIRFNRFLYVACVLLVEVILPQTL
-10 FALAAAMVV
+10 FINPVFPIL
-19 TAVPATNA
+19 PR
-27 QAASTAKL
+27 
-35 SAKKATVYSAGYKTV
+35 
-50 TVTTPKSW
+50 
-58 KSVKVTATSN
+58 
-68 KKSVATVKKTAAKKI
+68 KI
-83 KVTGVKPGT
+83 PCIFP
-92 AKVTVKVTYK
+92 VKVTYK
-102 TSTKKSAKAK
+102 TSTKKNAKAK

-133 VVAVGSTTKL
+133 VVAIGSTTKL

-179 KVTIKAKITVG
+179 KATITAKITVG

-401 KIDKTGKSFD
+401 KIDKPGKSFD
-411 KAKDTN
+411 KAKDSN

-549 DYIQPEYKD
+549 DYIKPEYKD
-558 SSNGERLASISAT
+558 SSNGEKLTNITVT
-571 GNKVTVNVAS
+571 GNKVTVDVAA

-613 DKNDISKIDSYRV
+613 DKADSSKIDSYRV

-640 NLDQTADT
+640 NLDKTSDQ

-653 NLIGVAGGVDKTVV
+653 NLIGLAGGVDKTVV
-667 SDNSVIYT
+667 NSGVIYT

-688 GNEAAPTTGT
+688 GNEAVPNPRTAT
-698 VKTNAAIQVDTN
+698 VKTNAAINVDG
-710 TVSSQTDL
+710 VSATSSLST
-718 AGVTGSTL
+718 VTGKDL
-726 NISVVSDGGIGYKEK
+726 NISVVSGGAYKTK
-741 NLGAGSY
+741 SLGAGSY
-748 TVIARYAGKVYTS
+748 TVIARYNGKVYTS

-853 KLVVKVKVPDTNVYT
+853 KLVVKVQVPDTNVST

>member
-1 MKSSKKVLA
+1 MYLRWSKPLIRFNRFLYVACVLLVEVILPQTL
-10 FALAAAMVV
+10 FINPLF
-19 TAVPATNA
+19 PI
-27 QAASTAKL
+27 L
-35 SAKKATVYSAGYKTV
+35 
-50 TVTTPKSW
+50 PR
-58 KSVKVTATSN
+58 
-68 KKSVATVKKTAAKKI
+68 KI
-83 KVTGVKPGT
+83 PCIFP
-92 AKVTVKVTYK
+92 VKVTYK
-102 TSTKKSAKAK
+102 TSTKKSAKTK
-112 TKKLTYTLK
+112 TKKLTYTMK
-121 VAKVGV
+121 VAKASV

-133 VVAVGSTTKL
+133 AVAVGSTTKL
-143 TNTKKNS
+143 TTTKKAS
-150 SRAKITYTSSDDSI
+150 SRAKITYTSSDETI
-164 ATVAADGTVTGVKAG
+164 ATVSEDGTVKGVKAG
-179 KVTIKAKITVG
+179 KATIKATLTIG
-190 KDSAETTK
+190 KDTATATQE
-198 DVEVKK
+198 VEVKK

-401 KIDKTGKSFD
+401 KIDKAGKSFD
-411 KAKDTN
+411 KAKDSN

-558 SSNGERLASISAT
+558 SSNGEKLASISAT

-640 NLDQTADT
+640 NLDKTSDQ

-653 NLIGVAGGVDKTVV
+653 SLIGVAGGVDKTVV
-667 SDNSVIYT
+667 NSGVIYT

-688 GNEAAPTTGT
+688 GNEAAPVTGT
-698 VKTNAAIQVDTN
+698 VKTNAAINVD
-710 TVSSQTDL
+710 
-718 AGVTGSTL
+718 GVTATSSLSSVTGKDL
-726 NISVVSDGGIGYKEK
+726 NISVVSGGAYKTK
-741 NLGAGSY
+741 SLGAGSY
-748 TVIARYAGKVYTS
+748 TVIARYNGKVYTS

-784 VLQFGSS
+784 VLQFGAP
-791 ATVKQALEKAIQEV
+791 ATVIQALEKAIQEV

-840 NDTIARQNNFTVT
+840 NETIARQNNFTVT
-853 KLVVKVKVPDTNVYT
+853 KLVVKVQVPDTNVYT

>member
-1 MKSSKKVLA
+1 MLLV
-10 FALAAAMVV
+10 ALIL
-19 TAVPATNA
+19 PPFIFTNPVFP
-27 QAASTAKL
+27 TL
-35 SAKKATVYSAGYKTV
+35 
-50 TVTTPKSW
+50 PR
-58 KSVKVTATSN
+58 
-68 KKSVATVKKTAAKKI
+68 KI
-83 KVTGVKPGT
+83 PCVFP
-92 AKVTVKVTYK
+92 VKVTYK
-102 TSTKKSAKAK
+102 TSTKKSAKTK
-112 TKKLTYTLK
+112 TKKLTYTMK
-121 VAKVGV
+121 VAKASV
-127 ALSGDS
+127 ALSGES
-133 VVAVGSTTKL
+133 VVAIGSTTKL
-143 TNTKKNS
+143 TTTKKAS
-150 SRAKITYTSSDDSI
+150 SRAKIAYTSSDKSV

-179 KVTIKAKITVG
+179 KATITATLTIG
-190 KDSAETTK
+190 KDTATATQE
-198 DVEVKK
+198 VEVKK

-401 KIDKTGKSFD
+401 KIDKAGKSFD
-411 KAKDTN
+411 KAKDSN

-457 VLMLDSNTITVDSNK
+457 VLMLNSNTITVDSNK

-480 VKVGTAYLLFKDR
+480 VKAGTAYLLFKDR

-524 NTANTTRTVKATLK
+524 NTANTERTVKATLK

-543 DWTLGT
+543 DWTLTSGT
-549 DYIQPEYKD
+549 DYIKPEYKD
-558 SSNGERLASISAT
+558 SSNGEKLTNISAA
-571 GNKVTVNVAS
+571 GNKVTVDVAG

-613 DKNDISKIDSYRV
+613 DKADSSKIDSYRV

-640 NLDQTADT
+640 NLDKTSDQ

-653 NLIGVAGGVDKTVV
+653 SLIGVAGGVDKTVV
-667 SDNSVIYT
+667 NSGVIYT

-688 GNEAAPTTGT
+688 GNEAVPNPRTAT
-698 VKTNAAIQVDTN
+698 VKTNAAINIDGVPAT
-710 TVSSQTDL
+710 SSL
-718 AGVTGSTL
+718 SSVTGKDL
-726 NISVVSDGGIGYKEK
+726 NISVVSGGAYKTK
-741 NLGAGSY
+741 SLGAGSY
-748 TVIARYAGKVYTS
+748 TVIARYNGKVYTS

-827 INNVPGKVNVDIT
+827 INNIPGKVNVDIT

-853 KLVVKVKVPDTNVYT
+853 KLVVKVQVPDTNVST